1 MPTQV
6 EYGTLKKVDKKEVKY
21 LGRDFPSI
29 RQNLLEFAKAYFPNS
44 YNDFNESSPGM
55 MFIEMTAYVGDVL
68 GFYID
73 NQYRES
79 LLHAA
84 EEKKNI
90 FKIAQSFG
98 YKPKLSSPSIA
109 IGEFSIEVP
118 ATLDGGE
125 YVPNTNYALSIDA
138 DSKFSSKNGT
148 EFRLLDSVNFKTS
161 SSLDERKDV
170 ISNYSGVNPTHFR
183 ITKKGILESG
193 NKKEETFTFGSAEKF
208 DKVILGEENVI
219 HIESISDSDG
229 NTWYEVPFL
238 AQDTVFESIE
248 NNSVNSPD
256 VS

>member
-125 YVPNTNYALSIDA
+125 YVPNTNYALSKKYGKVLQNMNLDTDGKLAKIFYTNLSTKYRFKNRELWQFKA
-138 DSKFSSKNGT
+138 VRQFKRAVAKTYPEQWPKYIVMESKKRVAHMYKN
-148 EFRLLDSVNFKTS
+148 
-161 SSLDERKDV
+161 
-170 ISNYSGVNPTHFR
+170 
-183 ITKKGILESG
+183 
-193 NKKEETFTFGSAEKF
+193 KE
-208 DKVILGEENVI
+208 
-219 HIESISDSDG
+219 
-229 NTWYEVPFL
+229 
-238 AQDTVFESIE
+238 
-248 NNSVNSPD
+248 
-256 VS
+256 